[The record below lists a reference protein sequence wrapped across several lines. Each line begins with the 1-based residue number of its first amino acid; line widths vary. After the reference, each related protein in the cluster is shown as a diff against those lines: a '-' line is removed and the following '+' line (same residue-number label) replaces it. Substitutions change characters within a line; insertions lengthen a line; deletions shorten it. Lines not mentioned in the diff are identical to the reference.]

1 MQRKNSAQGQD
12 LMSALSHSR
21 PDLPLKANIV
31 GRHQLVRV
39 GPKVDIHNDYSLEEY
54 GRPPIVYFVLH

>member
-21 PDLPLKANIV
+21 SDLPLKANIV

-39 GPKVDIHNDYSLEEY
+39 GPKVDIHNDYSRLGE
-54 GRPPIVYFVLH
+54 